1 MKAIEQYL
9 PGAVRILPGRGGGG
23 GNSQKNW
30 VGVCGPKSAIFPTL
44 FMA

>member
-23 GNSQKNW
+23 G
-30 VGVCGPKSAIFPTL
+30 VIPKKIG
-44 FMA
+44 